1 MISDLGRQSWRSR
14 RSWKAI
20 LRKDRTRH
28 GGGVG
33 IYIREDLNF
42 KRLPDLEI
50 GNSELMWVRVSWPNF
65 CLLFGVCY
73 RPPGQNNA
81 DKQAFLFDLELSLN
95 AVSSYKADSII
106 LTGDF
111 NDPCYVWDSAHF
123 TSELGSDLVAL
134 TGSANLSQLVRQ
146 PTRGHAIL
154 DLIFTNTPDLFKS
167 ISVLDPIHDLD
178 HLPVSGRVVNESYYK
193 KQNFS

>member
-1 MISDLGRQSWRSR
+1 
-14 RSWKAI
+14 
-20 LRKDRTRH
+20 
-28 GGGVG
+28 
-33 IYIREDLNF
+33 
-42 KRLPDLEI
+42 
-50 GNSELMWVRVSWPNF
+50 MWVRVSWPNF

-146 PTRGHAIL
+146 PTIE
-154 DLIFTNTPDLFKS
+154 DTP
-167 ISVLDPIHDLD
+167 
-178 HLPVSGRVVNESYYK
+178 Y
-193 KQNFS
+193 